1 MKYPLL
7 LLGSLSLA
15 HGLALYA
22 TTYPFVYTAQ
32 GSAVFTPTQR
42 QYFAQDQ
49 AGQYSYGYSEPL
61 SSKQETRTLD
71 GTTIGSYRYR
81 DALGKL
87 QTVEY
92 VADGDG
98 FHVAATNLPKAVVP
112 QEQAGIS
119 PRSSSTP
126 VEQHSDVSSG
136 RSVSHGVVH
145 PVEHPVVV
153 SHPVV
158 AHPVVQHPVDV
169 SHHSTVVKG
178 GRSAQPEE
186 HHQAENHKNIVPG
199 SVEEALIHKAEYVE
213 KKYQQGLEGSTVAR
227 SHHVVVPAHVYG
239 YPVPRYYAPG
249 VYF

>member
-22 TTYPFVYTAQ
+22 TTYPLVYTAQ

-49 AGQYSYGYSEPL
+49 AGQYAYGYSEPL

-87 QTVEY
+87 QTVQY
-92 VADGDG
+92 VADGNG

-112 QEQAGIS
+112 QEQADIS

-126 VEQHSDVSSG
+126 VEHHSDVSSG
-136 RSVSHGVVH
+136 RSVSHTVVH

-178 GRSAQPEE
+178 GRSAQPE
-186 HHQAENHKNIVPG
+186 QPYLAENHKN
-199 SVEEALIHKAEYVE
+199 SVEEALIHKTENAERRRQDEVDT
-213 KKYQQGLEGSTVAR
+213 KTVAR

>member
-42 QYFAQDQ
+42 QYFAQDL
-49 AGQYSYGYSEPL
+49 AGQYAYGYSEPL

-112 QEQAGIS
+112 QDAAAIS

-126 VEQHSDVSSG
+126 VEHHSDVSSG
-136 RSVSHGVVH
+136 RSISHSVVH
-145 PVEHPVVV
+145 PAVVV

-158 AHPVVQHPVDV
+158 AQPVVQHPGDG
-169 SHHSTVVKG
+169 SHHSTGVKG
-178 GRSAQPEE
+178 GKSVQNP
-186 HHQAENHKNIVPG
+186 NHYYNTEKYKNVKIHTG
-199 SVEEALIHKAEYVE
+199 SIEEALIKREEHAE
-213 KKYQQGLEGSTVAR
+213 KYPNGYHLAR
-227 SHHVVVPAHVYG
+227 FYS
-239 YPVPRYYAPG
+239 PG